1 MFYEDKN
8 ERFTVSFFSIP
19 PPGHTQ
25 HDGNV
30 RIWLARLVKRTQWS
44 WDSKSITTPTAIEF
58 NGLSGMMEELFWKCR
73 LVNGQ

>member
-1 MFYEDKN
+1 MFQVHFHLLQYLLLHVIRGFLLVITKIIDLMFYEDKN

-30 RIWLARLVKRTQWS
+30 RI
-44 WDSKSITTPTAIEF
+44 
-58 NGLSGMMEELFWKCR
+58 
-73 LVNGQ
+73 